1 MNVQEIPVAF
11 PCQGEALI
19 GIVHV
24 PETTRARGV
33 LAIVAGGPQYRGGCC
48 RQLVQMARSLS
59 AEGFPV
65 MRFDYRGLG
74 DGAGDYKGFLD
85 IAPDLNAA
93 IDTFLAQAPSVE
105 EVVLWGGCDASSAA
119 LIHGPKHPKVKGLIL
134 GNPFVHNEATHAKVV
149 VKHYYLQRLRDKS
162 FWKKLFS
169 FRMNPLKAL
178 GSALATVK
186 QANQKTDVNVG
197 RSAATGNAPFPLL
210 MLEGAKQFKGRVL
223 LQMSGQ
229 SLVSKEFDELLKA
242 SPDWQRALATLD
254 LTRVDFPDADQAFS
268 TISSRE
274 AQIASA
280 TEWLRKH

>member
-1 MNVQEIPVAF
+1 MNVQEIPVSF
-11 PCQGEALI
+11 SCQGDTLI

-24 PETTRARGV
+24 PETPRTRGV

-48 RQLVQMARSLS
+48 RQLVQMARSL
-59 AEGFPV
+59 ADEGFPV

-93 IDTFLAQAPSVE
+93 IDTFLAQAPGVE

-149 VKHYYLQRLRDKS
+149 VKHYYLQRLQDKS

-169 FRMNPLKAL
+169 FRLNPFKAL
-178 GSALATVK
+178 GGALTTVRRAH
-186 QANQKTDVNVG
+186 QQTDVNVG
-197 RSAATGNAPFPLL
+197 QSASTGNAPFPLL
-210 MLEGAKQFKGRVL
+210 MLEGARKFNGRVL

-229 SLVSKEFDELLKA
+229 SMVSKEFDELLKA
-242 SPDWQRALATLD
+242 SPEWQDTIKRLN

-268 TISSRE
+268 TIAARTE
-274 AQIASA
+274 QIATA
-280 TEWLRKH
+280 LKWLKE

>member
-11 PCQGEALI
+11 NCQGDTLI

-24 PETTRARGV
+24 PEAPRPRGV

-74 DGAGDYKGFLD
+74 DGAGDYQGFMD

-93 IDTFLAQAPSVE
+93 IDTFLAQAPGLE

-119 LIHGPKHPKVKGLIL
+119 LIHGTKHPKVKGLIL

-149 VKHYYLQRLRDKS
+149 VKHYYLKRLRDKS

-169 FRMNPLKAL
+169 FRLNPFKAL
-178 GSALATVK
+178 GGALVSVK
-186 QANQKTDVNVG
+186 QANQRTNLNEGK
-197 RSAATGNAPFPLL
+197 SAATGNAPFPLL
-210 MLEGAKQFKGRVL
+210 MLEGAKSFKGRVL
-223 LQMSGQ
+223 LQISGQ

-242 SPDWQRALATLD
+242 SPEWQKAMKRLN

-268 TISSRE
+268 TFAARDE
-274 AQIASA
+274 QIRSA
-280 TEWLRKH
+280 AKWLRS